1 MEQRLYAPHDM
12 GSSMYAYA
20 QFVAHDTCA
29 LGRSRIGSMCG
40 ALQTHR
46 AIRVYS
52 SPRSPSEVEASEHS
66 EENHSSRSN
75 TVGSASSASLSR
87 VGIG

>member
-12 GSSMYAYA
+12 GSSMYEYA

-40 ALQTHR
+40 ALQTHTTSHR
-46 AIRVYS
+46 AIRIYS
-52 SPRSPSEVEASEHS
+52 SPRSPSEVEASEHT
-66 EENHSSRSN
+66 EENHSS
-75 TVGSASSASLSR
+75 
-87 VGIG
+87 

>member
-1 MEQRLYAPHDM
+1 MQQRLYAPHHM
-12 GSSMYAYA
+12 GSNVCMNMRNLLLI
-20 QFVAHDTCA
+20 CA
-29 LGRSRIGSMCG
+29 LGRSRIRSTCR

-66 EENHSSRSN
+66 EENHSSRS
-75 TVGSASSASLSR
+75 ASSASLSR